1 LRPTTDHR
9 QVPISPHYIE
19 ETKSADLALLFA
31 LVRADANKG
40 EVERRLSAGNID
52 WPYITHMAR
61 RHGMTSIL
69 YANLKKL
76 GLVAQLP
83 EATAGTLK
91 RWYLQVTG
99 GNMRLGKR
107 LAEIVGILAARG
119 VPVVPFKGPVLTQML
134 YNDAALR
141 YCQDLDVLVPRDQ
154 AATARDALRDAG
166 YFHRDPPLE
175 ALDAEQFEKFAAN
188 EKEFELIDA
197 AGTTMID
204 LHWRLVVDGRPCFDY
219 AFCRDRLGSVDFAG
233 REVAC
238 LSDEDMVVYLCV
250 HGSSEGW
257 KNLGAVLCLAEYI
270 EKHPDLDWDRVLA
283 LAGILRRKRM
293 LLLGLF
299 LARDLFGAALP
310 EIVAMRMKTDRQVP
324 GLVARIYRHLFQT
337 SPAKPPKK
345 HIERR
350 FSDIPYQVAVREH
363 VLDKLKYLLRM
374 LFAPTQ
380 KDWRDFPVP
389 ARFSFVL
396 FLRRPVVMGVELVK
410 SVGGRR

>member
-1 LRPTTDHR
+1 
-9 QVPISPHYIE
+9 VPISPHYIE
-19 ETKSADLALLFA
+19 ETKSADLALLFT
-31 LVRADANKG
+31 LVRADVKRTEADDK
-40 EVERRLSAGNID
+40 LAAGNIN

-76 GLVAQLP
+76 GLVDQLP
-83 EATAGTLK
+83 DAPFRFLK
-91 RWYLQVTG
+91 SQYLQVTG

-107 LAEIVGILAARG
+107 LAEIIGILAAQG

-154 AATARDALRDAG
+154 AAAARDALRDAG

-175 ALDAEQFEKFAAN
+175 ALDAAQFEKFAAS
-188 EKEFELIDA
+188 EKEFELIDP

-204 LHWRLVVDGRPCFDY
+204 LHWRLVVGGRPCFDY
-219 AFCRDRLGSVDFAG
+219 TFCRDRLGSVDFGG

-257 KNLGAVLCLAEYI
+257 INLGAVLCLAEYI
-270 EKHPDLDWDRVLA
+270 KQHPDLDWDQVLA
-283 LAGILRRKRM
+283 LAGILRSNRM
-293 LLLGLF
+293 LFLGLF

-310 EIVAMRMKTDRQVP
+310 EIVAMRMKNDRQVP

-337 SPAKPPKK
+337 TPAKPPKK

-350 FSDIPYQVAVREH
+350 FSDIPYQIAVREH

-380 KDWRDFPVP
+380 KDWRDLPVR
-389 ARFSFVL
+389 ARFSFLL

-410 SVGGRR
+410 SVVGGR